1 MREEK
6 RAGKMREAGEYVD
19 GIFHESI
26 MAIQSGRGRRGT
38 GWDGAVQRGARICRF
53 DANVGMRFIRD
64 YHPRPLGCS
73 PSIPPEFSLFSFRF
87 RLELD
92 PSWREPRTSGSKIV
106 ASGNKPRAIFF
117 LFFFF
122 FANVRNCIVFPFSF
136 SFFFPPPPPALYIY
150 FNDVS
155 RISV

>member
-53 DANVGMRFIRD
+53 DANVGMRFIRALSD
-64 YHPRPLGCS
+64 VLHPSRRNS
-73 PSIPPEFSLFSFRF
+73 PCFLSV
-87 RLELD
+87 
-92 PSWREPRTSGSKIV
+92 SG
-106 ASGNKPRAIFF
+106 
-117 LFFFF
+117 
-122 FANVRNCIVFPFSF
+122 
-136 SFFFPPPPPALYIY
+136 
-150 FNDVS
+150 
-155 RISV
+155 